1 MNLQVTDYDLVII
14 TNALTEKLEKVN
26 QSLEKTNERIDKI
39 IEGIDNAKAFE
50 TMYPGIV
57 NMEGRLEKLDI
68 ARYKRD
74 IIMDEVYQLE
84 KLLHEVNITQK

>member
-26 QSLEKTNERIDKI
+26 QSLEKTNERIKDIK
-39 IEGIDNAKAFE
+39 ESVENARAFK
-50 TMYPGIV
+50 TMYPS
-57 NMEGRLEKLDI
+57 MLESRLEKLDL
-68 ARYKRD
+68 AQYKRD

-84 KLLHEVNITQK
+84 KLLHEVSITQE